1 MGSTRHWKYDDLTA
15 GIDLSYIKESSTN
28 SKADRSQFLLCLTHK
43 AVMTSFNDCWA
54 FGCRWKS
61 AHKYGLQVMYV
72 YTVSLCLQGG
82 DRFYG
87 SGWGKGRDGAHGGS
101 VWGAILGGRGPAG
114 NWVLTELLPH
124 GPTPTD
130 HVLHHH
136 GVAATIAALP
146 LSPLPLWIDHRTD
159 CEVS

>member
-1 MGSTRHWKYDDLTA
+1 
-15 GIDLSYIKESSTN
+15 
-28 SKADRSQFLLCLTHK
+28 
-43 AVMTSFNDCWA
+43 
-54 FGCRWKS
+54 
-61 AHKYGLQVMYV
+61 MYV
-72 YTVSLCLQGG
+72 YTVSLCLQGAEG
-82 DRFYG
+82 TVSTG
-87 SGWGKGRDGAHGGS
+87 QAEAKVEMGHMEALIG
-101 VWGAILGGRGPAG
+101 GAILGGRGPAG

-159 CEVS
+159 CEVG